1 MTIGTCPAAPR
12 LPGPGTIIAL
22 AVAFLA
28 VAPATAAAQTSP
40 RDQPAAPLSS
50 RSLSADGLSNRGNVT
65 GLFTGDFTAVDFNRD
80 DLVFEVF
87 FQQYLSAY
95 ARTCSASLPPNKVE
109 MTRQECATEEVTRN
123 GFGVEI
129 SRTCV
134 SYVTVGTGL
143 YADPDLYAA
152 KLQIERLIAADTF
165 RHVGRMLT
173 QADPIAGA
181 LSLVSTSQA
190 AASDMNALLGMN
202 ACASPALKRF
212 QDNLR
217 RFALNQPPIRLDGDP
232 APAST
237 VAPAPG
243 TPFRDHNYR
252 RLTEDLVADQA
263 RTWALNRFV
272 TGSVTAISVSSRDA
286 FGRPAQIVARYSYQG
301 FNGLS
306 PGTVTVHFTDGLPD
320 CLYFF
325 DAPAV
330 CRTPNRKVVA
340 AYATGAYQE

>member
-1 MTIGTCPAAPR
+1 MNIGISPGAPR
-12 LPGPGTIIAL
+12 MPWQRTI
-22 AVAFLA
+22 VAFA
-28 VAPATAAAQTSP
+28 VVLLVTATGPADAQTSP
-40 RDQPAAPLSS
+40 RDQPAAAPTS
-50 RSLSADGLSNRGNVT
+50 RSLSTDGLSNRDAVA

-80 DLVFEVF
+80 DLKFEVI
-87 FQQYLSAY
+87 FQQYLTAY

-109 MTRQECATEEVTRN
+109 MTRQECATEQVTRN

-152 KLQIERLIAADTF
+152 KLQIERLIAADAF

-173 QADPIAGA
+173 QADPLAGA
-181 LSLVSTSQA
+181 MSLANTAQA
-190 AASDMNALLGMN
+190 AARDMNALVQMN
-202 ACASPALKRF
+202 ACTSPALRRF
-212 QDNLR
+212 EDNLR
-217 RFALNQPPIRLDGDP
+217 RFALNQPPIRLDSST
-232 APAST
+232 APVST
-237 VAPAPG
+237 IAPAPG

-272 TGSVTAISVSSRDA
+272 TGSVTGVSVSSRDA
-286 FGRPAQIVARYSYQG
+286 LGRPAQIVARYGYQG
-301 FNGLS
+301 FNGS
-306 PGTVTVHFTDGLPD
+306 SQGTVTVHFSDGLPD

-325 DAPAV
+325 DAPAA

-340 AYATGAYQE
+340 AYASGAYQE